1 MVILHIFEPNS
12 GRTFVVLE
20 TPPEDGMPITFSSS
34 DFDDLIGSEHQQID
48 SSSARSF
55 TQDLFRLSTE
65 NMLETGNVVSVF
77 C

>member
-1 MVILHIFEPNS
+1 MHIFEPNS
-12 GRTFVVLE
+12 GRTFVVLD
-20 TPPEDGMPITFSSS
+20 TPPEDGMAISFSSS
-34 DFDDLIGSEHQQID
+34 DFDDLIASENQHID